1 MGDHAKAESLL
12 RRSLDI
18 RRKTLGDEHPDT
30 ATILNN
36 LGALYDAMGDHAKA
50 EVSLRLSL
58 QATRKHLEL
67 TAAVQSERQQLA
79 MRQSLRHRLDG
90 YLSLAVRSGNF
101 SESAYRHMLAWKG
114 AVVQHQRETR
124 ALADEPEL
132 REAFLELQSVTARL
146 AKFALGT
153 PDPQQREAWQRQI
166 AELSA
171 EKERQ
176 ESELVRRSTEY
187 RRAKEEVTIEGLR
200 ARLPD
205 GFALVDFLEYAHYI
219 PPKKGQAGG
228 WRYERQLVAFV
239 VTAGGLTGPIDLGP
253 VAPVSEAIDTWRV
266 SFGMSPQGQ
275 AAGQVLR
282 ERVWEPVERA
292 LVERNSFRSGDGST
306 SGMNSALRTVLISPD
321 GVLGRLP
328 LGGLPGREPGKYLL
342 EEWTLGVLPVPA
354 MLPELLDASSR
365 RQVDKNVLLLG
376 DVDYDAQADAA
387 EQAAQPT
394 PRTFGAR
401 LAQRAVRWQDQ
412 RFDALKAT
420 GGEIASIGR
429 MYRLNF
435 GQEGISILEQ
445 AGATEAAFRREAPQH
460 KYLHLATHG
469 FFAPPGLAS
478 ALSGSADPLRMMRM
492 SGDGPGDMLGW
503 GADVKGYHP
512 GLLSGLALAGANR
525 SVGMAADGDP
535 DRGGI
540 PDRRGSPTL
549 PDRRGSPTPSAQ
561 PRSGEFN
568 LWLSRPMSL
577 IPFLFCVER
586 PSGRVASLWSA
597 VA

>member
-1 MGDHAKAESLL
+1 
-12 RRSLDI
+12 
-18 RRKTLGDEHPDT
+18 
-30 ATILNN
+30 
-36 LGALYDAMGDHAKA
+36 
-50 EVSLRLSL
+50 
-58 QATRKHLEL
+58 
-67 TAAVQSERQQLA
+67 
-79 MRQSLRHRLDG
+79 
-90 YLSLAVRSGNF
+90 
-101 SESAYRHMLAWKG
+101 
-114 AVVQHQRETR
+114 
-124 ALADEPEL
+124 
-132 REAFLELQSVTARL
+132 
-146 AKFALGT
+146 
-153 PDPQQREAWQRQI
+153 
-166 AELSA
+166 
-171 EKERQ
+171 
-176 ESELVRRSTEY
+176 LVRRSTEY

-561 PRSGEFN
+561 PPGAPFPLPRETEGDDGLLTAEEVATLNLGGVELAVLSACETGLGEVAGGEGLLGLQRSFQVAGA
-568 LWLSRPMSL
+568 RT
-577 IPFLFCVER
+577 V
-586 PSGRVASLWSA
+586 VASLWRVHDEATRGLMERFYDNLWNREMSA
-597 VA
+597 VEALREAQLWMLREGRERGLVRLDDDQPADPQRVSPYYWAAFVLSGDWR